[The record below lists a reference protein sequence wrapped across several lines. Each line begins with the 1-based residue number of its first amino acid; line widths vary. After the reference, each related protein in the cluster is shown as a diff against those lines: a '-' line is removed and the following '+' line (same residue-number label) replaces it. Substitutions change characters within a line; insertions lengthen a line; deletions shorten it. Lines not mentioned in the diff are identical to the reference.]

1 MTFKDY
7 PINKEKDGAD
17 MRILVVEDDR
27 LLNNT
32 LCYNLIAVGYIV
44 DSAMTKAAALEF
56 SKKQSYELVVLDVIL
71 PDANGFVLLFF
82 GAATFSFISILY
94 LL

>member
-1 MTFKDY
+1 MFCEISVTFKDY

-32 LCYNLIAVGYIV
+32 LCYNLIAVGYI
-44 DSAMTKAAALEF
+44 
-56 SKKQSYELVVLDVIL
+56 
-71 PDANGFVLLFF
+71 
-82 GAATFSFISILY
+82 
-94 LL
+94 

>member
-1 MTFKDY
+1 MGGFRVGKKDSIIRISFRESLFIKIIRIMFCEISVTFKDY

-56 SKKQSYELVVLDVIL
+56 SKK
-71 PDANGFVLLFF
+71 
-82 GAATFSFISILY
+82 
-94 LL
+94 